1 MTINVNTSEANKA
14 RVVDLTN
21 QLKLGPEN
29 NIARIALAYSLGQ
42 DRRLNLRDIRDSKGK
57 SYKENTFFG
66 RYKDLYVALICQH
79 YGLFRNDESIPKYVK
94 MHVDDGLELIHK
106 LLGSSKNYSG
116 LDFLLQNVSR
126 GVESIVH
133 MAYTPE
139 TVKNHNSI
147 VKDSPYFINPI
158 EITVGKDSKGKT
170 INLRFNHKDYNNSHI
185 AIAGNTGTGK
195 TRFALHFIKDL
206 VTQANGNVN
215 YIYLDFKG
223 LKDDDVALMQPFFQ
237 ETHTDYID
245 APHTAF
251 PVNPLTFI
259 DLVNEKN
266 KIMGISKFVNIIST
280 YAGLGKNQEQTL
292 RDATRNA
299 FAALE
304 PGEFPSLR
312 SIYEEAMALTGDR
325 PDKLREIL
333 ERLSELEMFRQE
345 PNPDFLTKNYY
356 LSLSGDLPTE
366 VRLTSVFL
374 VINYIYNS
382 FMNMENV
389 PVEGD
394 IKGMRYVFLID
405 EAHVIFKDK
414 KSQQLLESMLRE
426 IRSKG
431 VSIFLLSQGIKEF
444 ITPDFAFS
452 DMCEMAILLDIKN
465 KDTKLIQRFLGVSD
479 KEIPKVMRG
488 MEKLEKGYAV
498 SNLKELGVGEIFE
511 IEQIGK

>member
-223 LKDDDVALMQPFFQ
+223 LK
-237 ETHTDYID
+237 
-245 APHTAF
+245 
-251 PVNPLTFI
+251 
-259 DLVNEKN
+259 
-266 KIMGISKFVNIIST
+266 
-280 YAGLGKNQEQTL
+280 
-292 RDATRNA
+292 
-299 FAALE
+299 
-304 PGEFPSLR
+304 
-312 SIYEEAMALTGDR
+312 
-325 PDKLREIL
+325 
-333 ERLSELEMFRQE
+333 
-345 PNPDFLTKNYY
+345 
-356 LSLSGDLPTE
+356 
-366 VRLTSVFL
+366 
-374 VINYIYNS
+374 
-382 FMNMENV
+382 
-389 PVEGD
+389 
-394 IKGMRYVFLID
+394 
-405 EAHVIFKDK
+405 
-414 KSQQLLESMLRE
+414 
-426 IRSKG
+426 
-431 VSIFLLSQGIKEF
+431 
-444 ITPDFAFS
+444 
-452 DMCEMAILLDIKN
+452 
-465 KDTKLIQRFLGVSD
+465 
-479 KEIPKVMRG
+479 
-488 MEKLEKGYAV
+488 
-498 SNLKELGVGEIFE
+498 
-511 IEQIGK
+511 